1 MLARVKERVQFVS
14 NGLELAGVLQLPD
27 GLKKG
32 ERRAAFLV
40 LHGFGSNKDGGNVV
54 TVSNLL
60 TGLGY
65 ATLRFDMRG
74 CGDSQGARGRTI
86 CLEQVEDTRAAL
98 DYLSR
103 NENVDTRRIGVIG
116 HSFGAAVAV
125 YAAGVD
131 SRIAAC
137 VSAGGWGNG
146 VKKFRKQ
153 HESPE
158 AWAKFQGMLEEGRRR
173 KARGQTMMVP
183 RYDIVPIR
191 PELRHNLARG
201 ILERQGMSEAHAA
214 LTADVLVWADLRGMG
229 SHGVMRV
236 PRYVDFIRKGDLNV
250 RPSIRR
256 SHDAP
261 GCVLLDA
268 DRAAGPIAMMEGMRA
283 ACEKAKSAGIGL
295 ALVKSTTHTAALGYY
310 TQTAARDGF
319 AGIAL
324 AASLP
329 LMAYHGARAAGVS
342 TAPLSIAVPGEEE
355 PFPLHMA
362 SSMISMGALAQAR
375 RSGQSLPEGVVLT
388 AQGEATV
395 DAKTASIPLPLGGP
409 KGSGLGF
416 MAECLASLLTA
427 NPILAESL
435 EQTPA
440 SKRHRQNGLVIAIDV
455 ARFVAPEMFRAQ
467 VARLTRGLRE
477 LPGDEILMPGERGS
491 RRAAQ
496 QRDAVSIPDSV
507 YDELKTL

>member
-32 ERRAAFLV
+32 EPRAAFLV

-74 CGDSQGARGRTI
+74 CGESQGARGRTI

-173 KARGQTMMVP
+173 KARGETMMVP

-191 PELRHNLARG
+191 PELRHNLAPG
-201 ILERQGMSEAHAA
+201 SILEFPFDVVESMYAFRANDVVGKIAPRPLLLLHPANDTVTPTEQSVDLFALAGQPTDLHLVAGVDHFMFSEGN
-214 LTADVLVWADLRGMG
+214 TLVINLLR
-229 SHGVMRV
+229 
-236 PRYVDFIRKGDLNV
+236 DW
-250 RPSIRR
+250 
-256 SHDAP
+256 
-261 GCVLLDA
+261 
-268 DRAAGPIAMMEGMRA
+268 
-283 ACEKAKSAGIGL
+283 L
-295 ALVKSTTHTAALGYY
+295 ALH
-310 TQTAARDGF
+310 
-319 AGIAL
+319 
-324 AASLP
+324 
-329 LMAYHGARAAGVS
+329 
-342 TAPLSIAVPGEEE
+342 
-355 PFPLHMA
+355 FP
-362 SSMISMGALAQAR
+362 
-375 RSGQSLPEGVVLT
+375 
-388 AQGEATV
+388 
-395 DAKTASIPLPLGGP
+395 
-409 KGSGLGF
+409 
-416 MAECLASLLTA
+416 
-427 NPILAESL
+427 
-435 EQTPA
+435 
-440 SKRHRQNGLVIAIDV
+440 
-455 ARFVAPEMFRAQ
+455 
-467 VARLTRGLRE
+467 
-477 LPGDEILMPGERGS
+477 S
-491 RRAAQ
+491 R
-496 QRDAVSIPDSV
+496 
-507 YDELKTL
+507 

>member
-1 MLARVKERVQFVS
+1 MLARVKEPVQFVS
-14 NGLELAGVLQLPD
+14 NDLELAGVLQLPD

-74 CGDSQGARGRTI
+74 CGESQGARGRTI

-103 NENVDTRRIGVIG
+103 NENVDARRIGVIG

-137 VSAGGWGNG
+137 VSAGGWGDG

-191 PELRHNLARG
+191 PELRHNLAPG
-201 ILERQGMSEAHAA
+201 SILEFPFDVVESMYAFRANDVVRKIAPRPLLLLHPANDTVTPTEQSVDLFALAGQPTDLHLVAGVDHFMFSEGN
-214 LTADVLVWADLRGMG
+214 TLVINLLR
-229 SHGVMRV
+229 
-236 PRYVDFIRKGDLNV
+236 DW
-250 RPSIRR
+250 
-256 SHDAP
+256 
-261 GCVLLDA
+261 
-268 DRAAGPIAMMEGMRA
+268 
-283 ACEKAKSAGIGL
+283 L
-295 ALVKSTTHTAALGYY
+295 ALH
-310 TQTAARDGF
+310 
-319 AGIAL
+319 
-324 AASLP
+324 
-329 LMAYHGARAAGVS
+329 
-342 TAPLSIAVPGEEE
+342 
-355 PFPLHMA
+355 FP
-362 SSMISMGALAQAR
+362 
-375 RSGQSLPEGVVLT
+375 
-388 AQGEATV
+388 
-395 DAKTASIPLPLGGP
+395 
-409 KGSGLGF
+409 
-416 MAECLASLLTA
+416 
-427 NPILAESL
+427 
-435 EQTPA
+435 
-440 SKRHRQNGLVIAIDV
+440 
-455 ARFVAPEMFRAQ
+455 
-467 VARLTRGLRE
+467 
-477 LPGDEILMPGERGS
+477 S
-491 RRAAQ
+491 R
-496 QRDAVSIPDSV
+496 
-507 YDELKTL
+507 

>member
-173 KARGQTMMVP
+173 KARGETMMVP

-191 PELRHNLARG
+191 PELRHNLAPG
-201 ILERQGMSEAHAA
+201 SILEFPFDVVESMYAFRANDVVGKIAPRPLLLLHPANDTVTPTEQSVDLFALAGQPTDLHLVAGVDHFMFSEGN
-214 LTADVLVWADLRGMG
+214 TLVINLLR
-229 SHGVMRV
+229 
-236 PRYVDFIRKGDLNV
+236 DW
-250 RPSIRR
+250 
-256 SHDAP
+256 
-261 GCVLLDA
+261 
-268 DRAAGPIAMMEGMRA
+268 
-283 ACEKAKSAGIGL
+283 L
-295 ALVKSTTHTAALGYY
+295 ALH
-310 TQTAARDGF
+310 
-319 AGIAL
+319 
-324 AASLP
+324 
-329 LMAYHGARAAGVS
+329 
-342 TAPLSIAVPGEEE
+342 
-355 PFPLHMA
+355 FP
-362 SSMISMGALAQAR
+362 SQ
-375 RSGQSLPEGVVLT
+375 
-388 AQGEATV
+388 
-395 DAKTASIPLPLGGP
+395 
-409 KGSGLGF
+409 
-416 MAECLASLLTA
+416 
-427 NPILAESL
+427 
-435 EQTPA
+435 
-440 SKRHRQNGLVIAIDV
+440 
-455 ARFVAPEMFRAQ
+455 
-467 VARLTRGLRE
+467 
-477 LPGDEILMPGERGS
+477 
-491 RRAAQ
+491 
-496 QRDAVSIPDSV
+496 
-507 YDELKTL
+507 

>member
-191 PELRHNLARG
+191 PELRHNLAPG
-201 ILERQGMSEAHAA
+201 SILEFPFDVVESMYAFRANDVVGKIAPRPLLLLHPANDTVTPTEQSVDLFALAGQPTDLHLVAGVDHFMFSEGN
-214 LTADVLVWADLRGMG
+214 TLVINLLR
-229 SHGVMRV
+229 
-236 PRYVDFIRKGDLNV
+236 DW
-250 RPSIRR
+250 
-256 SHDAP
+256 
-261 GCVLLDA
+261 
-268 DRAAGPIAMMEGMRA
+268 
-283 ACEKAKSAGIGL
+283 L
-295 ALVKSTTHTAALGYY
+295 ALH
-310 TQTAARDGF
+310 
-319 AGIAL
+319 
-324 AASLP
+324 
-329 LMAYHGARAAGVS
+329 
-342 TAPLSIAVPGEEE
+342 
-355 PFPLHMA
+355 FP
-362 SSMISMGALAQAR
+362 SQ
-375 RSGQSLPEGVVLT
+375 
-388 AQGEATV
+388 
-395 DAKTASIPLPLGGP
+395 
-409 KGSGLGF
+409 
-416 MAECLASLLTA
+416 
-427 NPILAESL
+427 
-435 EQTPA
+435 
-440 SKRHRQNGLVIAIDV
+440 
-455 ARFVAPEMFRAQ
+455 
-467 VARLTRGLRE
+467 
-477 LPGDEILMPGERGS
+477 
-491 RRAAQ
+491 
-496 QRDAVSIPDSV
+496 
-507 YDELKTL
+507 